1 MREYDAFPPIIK
13 YDQAISRNYRGKS
26 GANRTA
32 PSPPKMLLGRLKID
46 IFGRHFG
53 R

>member
-32 PSPPKMLLGRLKID
+32 PSPPRKCCSAD
-46 IFGRHFG
+46 
-53 R
+53 